1 MHADSTHFT
10 AVMQRQKGEATLH
23 VPKDGHDS
31 GTCPLAHFTAE
42 TQSHEGRP
50 RLCPQRNTGHVLS
63 GMLYGC
69 RVLGA
74 RLGANAASG

>member
-10 AVMQRQKGEATLH
+10 AVMQRQKGEATLR

-42 TQSHEGRP
+42 TQSRGLATPLPAREHTTCAVWHAL
-50 RLCPQRNTGHVLS
+50 RLS
-63 GMLYGC
+63 
-69 RVLGA
+69 RVGA